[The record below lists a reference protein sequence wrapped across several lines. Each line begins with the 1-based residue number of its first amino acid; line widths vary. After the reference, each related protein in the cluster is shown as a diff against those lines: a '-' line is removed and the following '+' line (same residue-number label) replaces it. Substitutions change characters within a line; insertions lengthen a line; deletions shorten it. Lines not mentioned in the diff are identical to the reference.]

1 MFKNPTDL
9 ELLECIYNHYRAE
22 FALYDSDETIRA
34 GKVYVHI
41 DCRLIAGKLSA
52 DPELVFGRL
61 YYHLANVYKYQQS
74 KGVEVKL
81 FEFEVDKQLHCIQ
94 FPVLASAVA
103 NLKAE
108 HQRYKHTL
116 IAAIFA
122 VVVAVGAAAITAYDV
137 FGSKT

>member
-1 MFKNPTDL
+1 MYNNPTDL
-9 ELLECIYNHYRAE
+9 ELLECIYNQYRAE
-22 FALYDSDETIRA
+22 FVLYDSDEKIRA
-34 GKVYVHI
+34 GKVYVPI
-41 DCRLIAGKLSA
+41 DCKLIAGKLGA

-61 YYHLANVYKYQQS
+61 YYHLANIYKYQQS
-74 KGVEVKL
+74 KGVEAKL
-81 FEFEVDKQLHCIQ
+81 FEFEVENQRHCVQ
-94 FPVLASAVA
+94 FPILASAVA

-116 IAAIFA
+116 IASIFA

>member
-1 MFKNPTDL
+1 VFKNTTDL
-9 ELLECIYNHYRAE
+9 ELLECIFNHYRAE

-34 GKVYVHI
+34 GKIYVPI
-41 DCRLIAGKLSA
+41 DCKLIAGKLRA

-61 YYHLANVYKYQQS
+61 YYHLANVYKHQQS

-81 FEFEVDKQLHCIQ
+81 FELEVDKQRHCIQ

-103 NLKAE
+103 NLQAD

-116 IAAIFA
+116 IASIFA
-122 VVVAVGAAAITAYDV
+122 VIVAVGAAVITAYDV
-137 FGSKT
+137 FSSKT

>member
-1 MFKNPTDL
+1 MYKNPTDL

-34 GKVYVHI
+34 GKVYVPI
-41 DCRLIAGKLSA
+41 DCR
-52 DPELVFGRL
+52 
-61 YYHLANVYKYQQS
+61 
-74 KGVEVKL
+74 
-81 FEFEVDKQLHCIQ
+81 
-94 FPVLASAVA
+94 
-103 NLKAE
+103 
-108 HQRYKHTL
+108 L